1 MFKRIN
7 QSPTLVKLIGRLST
21 LLARRRGL
29 PVVIGIILV
38 LIGFAFQVVNVDAQS
53 PLLELLGIVAHNVG
67 VLVALVGLLLSEPLG
82 K

>member
-38 LIGFAFQVVNVDAQS
+38 SIGFAFQVVNVDAQS